1 MLSFIKYLIEAT
13 SMDDELL
20 GHLTHTKDIPHEA
33 PSHVHTAIDLIRQ
46 FHNLRQGQ
54 SSTVSA
60 SLKHDGKAAVHIIH
74 EKDSR
79 VGVTDKHKLDS
90 GIVAYSDEDGTAA
103 VKLDGHLPEHE
114 VLARREA
121 VSKVALRVS
130 EDVAQGRIGQQ
141 VEVLIEE
148 SGNIGRSRHQG
159 PEVDGSTTI
168 VSTKQFQVGSFIQAL
183 GVDCDGVDLIATEV
197 SP

>member
-1 MLSFIKYLIEAT
+1 MKRFGGTDSFLDLLSAVRLHNPLAGARTNVIVGFPGETEDDLAELIAFIEGARLDA
-13 SMDDELL
+13 
-20 GHLTHTKDIPHEA
+20 
-33 PSHVHTAIDLIRQ
+33 
-46 FHNLRQGQ
+46 
-54 SSTVSA
+54 
-60 SLKHDGKAAVHIIH
+60 
-74 EKDSR
+74 
-79 VGVTDKHKLDS
+79 VGVF
-90 GIVAYSDEDGTAA
+90 AYSDEEGTAA

-148 SGNIGRSRHQG
+148 SGNVGRSRHQG

-168 VSTKQFQVGSFIQAL
+168 ISENEFEVGSFIQAVV
-183 GVDCDGVDLIATEV
+183 VDCDGVDLIAREV
-197 SP
+197 SA